1 MNPDTYD
8 RLVDDY
14 WGWQQRYREDLDREL
29 EVIDRFYDD
38 DSKFSAE
45 DNKLRYSER
54 DFKRNQAYIDAEVE
68 DIVNF
73 KCHRLANQYEKEI
86 DGLTNTIRKLKEE
99 LRRLADADAKMTKME
114 NCLRAFE
121 LYSEITYDRD
131 TFTLIL

>member
-8 RLVDDY
+8 SLIDDY
-14 WGWQQRYREDLDREL
+14 WGWQRRYKEDLDREL

-38 DSKFSAE
+38 DSKFSDE
-45 DNKLRYSER
+45 DNKPRYSER
-54 DFKRNQAYIDAEVE
+54 DFKRNQAYVDAEIE
-68 DIVNF
+68 DRINF
-73 KCHRLANQYEKEI
+73 ECHRLANQYEKEI
-86 DGLTNTIRKLKEE
+86 CDLENTIRKLRNE
-99 LRRLADADAKMTKME
+99 LKRLADADAKMTKME

>member
-73 KCHRLANQYEKEI
+73 ECHRLANQYEKEI